1 MNDENKRQ
9 IFFFEYKLEGEELR
23 EFQEALLGLRDS
35 LEEQLLEAT
44 GLDEANEVIN
54 RIKAKL

>member
-9 IFFFEYKLEGEELR
+9 IYFFEYHLRGQELQ
-23 EFQEALLGLRDS
+23 EFQEALLAIRDDI
-35 LEEQLLEAT
+35 EEQLLET
-44 GLDEANEVIN
+44 VGLDEANDVIN